1 MFELYGVDVRFHQ
14 ESTFRDQEMH
24 ITEVRAQRLVP
35 EIVRRMHTCAG
46 RVRSALRAS
55 NGSWARPIGISSG
68 RARRAV
74 AG

>member
-14 ESTFRDQEMH
+14 ESTYRDQEMH
-24 ITEVRAQRLVP
+24 IIEARAKRLVP
-35 EIVRRMHTCAG
+35 DVVRRMHTCAG
-46 RVRSALRAS
+46 RVRTALRAS
-55 NGSWARPIGISSG
+55 DGSWARPIGISSG